1 MATDSSLRYQ
11 QLRVVIVGHVDHG
24 KSTLIGRLL
33 YDTGSLPEGKFEELQ
48 KISQNAERRRL
59 NGLSSSTPCRPSGIR
74 P

>member
-1 MATDSSLRYQ
+1 MTPAPRQ

-33 YDTGSLPEGKFEELQ
+33 HDTGSLPDGKLEELRA
-48 KISQNAERRRL
+48 ICARS
-59 NGLSSSTPCRPSGIR
+59 RPSGIR